1 MLFHGEKCRHC
12 HGNMTEPKVITEGP
26 RKGGY
31 RTICVSCG
39 HMEYQ
44 SAPQQQQQAQ
54 FLPATAP
61 AQTVPAHAPPQ
72 QPGQPR
78 RPVVFTG

>member
-12 HGNMTEPKVITEGP
+12 RSNMSAPKPITEGP

-39 HMEYQ
+39 HIEYHAGP
-44 SAPQQQQQAQ
+44 APGAD
-54 FLPATAP
+54 PAPTAP
-61 AQTVPAHAPPQ
+61 AASKPAGTQA
-72 QPGQPR
+72 
-78 RPVVFTG
+78 PVVGTGILLKPKPRTP